1 MYINKLEDFEKKI
14 NFLNAKI
21 SKYKEKISIEKN
33 KAINLEID
41 ISKKG
46 IELESLRTEKVELE
60 NKLVKL
66 EIELNDK
73 NAQLEKLNLELHLK
87 DLQKNET
94 VSLGN
99 ELSDLIMN
107 MEAQHNLMK
116 IERRGSLK
124 TTQQDQPEIMMLSI
138 EKKERKGSENFNVQ
152 KELNEE
158 QIELLERE
166 NSLLIEKLKELQKE
180 NERSRIDFQ
189 KINTANQNNMNL
201 LMKEKEELKEEIN
214 KLKIITPNLANK
226 ELIAENKNLKN
237 ELDLLRNVISLFFIY
252 LF

>member
-1 MYINKLEDFEKKI
+1 MD
-14 NFLNAKI
+14 
-21 SKYKEKISIEKN
+21 
-33 KAINLEID
+33 
-41 ISKKG
+41 
-46 IELESLRTEKVELE
+46 SLRTEKFELE

-66 EIELNDK
+66 ETELNDK
-73 NAQLEKLNLELHLK
+73 NSQLEKLNLELHLK

-124 TTQQDQPEIMMLSI
+124 VTQQDQPEMMMLTI
-138 EKKERKGSENFNVQ
+138 EKKERQGSENFNVQ

-189 KINTANQNNMNL
+189 KLNTANQNNMNS
-201 LMKEKEELKEEIN
+201 LMKEKDELKEEIN

-237 ELDLLRNVISLFFIY
+237 ELDLLRNVIWLFN
-252 LF
+252 